1 MPVNS
6 RRGFTIVELLIVI
19 VVVAVLA
26 TISVV
31 AYNSIQTRSKN
42 VAKVATVQGAVKL
55 IRLYHAEL
63 GTYPRSQ
70 ATGDFCLTVDS
81 LCTNYAGTAN
91 PSNNAPL
98 ISELSS
104 YGTLPAHSGDATTAE
119 RYGITYSYIADR
131 TLESQTNPVLVM
143 FFLEGTNQV
152 CTGLVPSMVSVTD
165 SGAPRNFAPATRASG
180 NSGGKT
186 RCYMMFPN

>member
-1 MPVNS
+1 MNT

-26 TISVV
+26 AISVV
-31 AYNSIQTRSKN
+31 AYNGIQTRSKN

-63 GTYPRSQ
+63 GTYPHSQ
-70 ATGDFCLTVDS
+70 ATGDFCVTVDS
-81 LCTNYAGTAN
+81 LCTNYAGAVN

-98 ISELSS
+98 ISELSG
-104 YGTLPAHSGDATTAE
+104 YGTLPAHSGDAATAE

-152 CTGLVPSMVSVTD
+152 CAGLVPSMISVTD